1 MLPGLLILNN
11 STGFASTTHVTK
23 TGSSTEMTFDG
34 SISGGSMRLR
44 ATGGSFSNSISA
56 YKIALGDNHSSGT
69 SGNTAIIINADV
81 DSATEN
87 LDTWAHASY
96 RGAKYFISVNDEAD
110 DELETLEA
118 MVTHNGTGAFITVYN
133 NVRTGS
139 TGLITLTAD
148 ISGAN
153 VRLRGTGSRANLNV
167 KMHRILLADDENAF
181 TGNQMAV
188 IPATTISSSATAIDT
203 FNVNDIH
210 GAFYYVTSTIA
221 NGDSCMAEVVV
232 ATDGTDAY
240 ATTGPIISSEGTDQL
255 SFTATISGDIVTIS
269 ASSSSGAST
278 TVNAYRINLQRD
290 AETNVAN
297 TVSLNGAQ
305 TISGT
310 KTLADDVKLKFGTGG
325 DLEIYHNGSNSYID
339 DAGTGTLFYRSGTQ
353 TFQNAAGSK
362 TMATFNAANS
372 VDLNYNN
379 STKFQTANTGVALTG
394 VMAMAVESGDPSTV
408 ANSAHIYSK
417 DESSSAEVFVRDE
430 AGNVTK
436 ISPHNEEGEWEYYS
450 RNTKTGKTV
459 RVNME
464 EMIKDIEK
472 LTGKSY
478 IKNS

>member
-1 MLPGLLILNN
+1 MSDENSFWVLYGQHDKPTFLEDAGDGQHRQRDASLKYVSAYRNAIDIGSNIGQWTRPLAKKFESVVCFEPNPNFRKCFDKNIDNGSKRFKEGYFAAGTVHIGDQTIKSTATGFVFSGSVSTKGASVTKNDDTTSSVVKKTGISDSESTIESYATSVNDSVLYYIVARDEVNDMVTAQKVTTVHNN

-167 KMHRILLADDENAF
+167 KMHRILLADDEN
-181 TGNQMAV
+181 
-188 IPATTISSSATAIDT
+188 
-203 FNVNDIH
+203 
-210 GAFYYVTSTIA
+210 
-221 NGDSCMAEVVV
+221 VV
-232 ATDGTDAY
+232 G
-240 ATTGPIISSEGTDQL
+240 
-255 SFTATISGDIVTIS
+255 
-269 ASSSSGAST
+269 
-278 TVNAYRINLQRD
+278 
-290 AETNVAN
+290 NVARD
-297 TVSLNGAQ
+297 V
-305 TISGT
+305 
-310 KTLADDVKLKFGTGG
+310 DDLDGEV
-325 DLEIYHNGSNSYID
+325 DD
-339 DAGTGTLFYRSGTQ
+339 DA
-353 TFQNAAGSK
+353 
-362 TMATFNAANS
+362 
-372 VDLNYNN
+372 
-379 STKFQTANTGVALTG
+379 
-394 VMAMAVESGDPSTV
+394 
-408 ANSAHIYSK
+408 
-417 DESSSAEVFVRDE
+417 
-430 AGNVTK
+430 
-436 ISPHNEEGEWEYYS
+436 
-450 RNTKTGKTV
+450 
-459 RVNME
+459 
-464 EMIKDIEK
+464 
-472 LTGKSY
+472 
-478 IKNS
+478 